1 MSDNVILSSRVR
13 LARNYDDLPFDAAHR
28 PEYAAMCVARTTGA
42 LNIAQAGEG
51 FHLIRLRDLTEN
63 ERRSLEESRLI
74 SRDLLSTPDTAAV
87 MVYETEALSVMMN
100 EDDHLRIQAVRPGL
114 DLLSAAAACFR
125 VDDAL
130 SRQVVFA
137 FDDQLGYLTAC
148 PTNTGTGMR
157 ASLLMH
163 LPMLT
168 LLKQMGNVGQIVA
181 KVGLT
186 IRGVYG
192 EGSEALGNIYQVSNQ
207 VTLGRTEQEI
217 ISTVSAVGH
226 QLTDMEL
233 ALRDKGLRSTRTR
246 LEDSVFRAWGIL
258 RHARILTLD
267 DFFKHWSGIRLGAAM
282 GLLSVPLDTVDA
294 MLDQMQEAH
303 LRAYAQK
310 PLEGIELDELRAS
323 RVRRML
329 IRGAAPTTP
338 QEGHRPS

>member
-1 MSDNVILSSRVR
+1 MSENNIIISSRVR
-13 LARNYDDLPFDAAHR
+13 LARNYEDLPFDVAQR

-42 LNIAQAGEG
+42 LSVTGADEG
-51 FHLIRLRDLTEN
+51 FDLIRLRDLTDN
-63 ERRSLEESRLI
+63 ERHSLEESRLI
-74 SRDLLSTPDTAAV
+74 SRDLLGTPDTAAV
-87 MVYETEALSVMMN
+87 MVQRSDAVSVMMN

-137 FDDQLGYLTAC
+137 FDEQLGYLTAC

-181 KVGLT
+181 KVGLN

-233 ALRDKGLRSTRTR
+233 ALRDKSLRATRAQ
-246 LEDSVFRAWGIL
+246 LEDSIFRAWGL
-258 RHARILTLD
+258 MKHARILPLNE
-267 DFFKHWSGIRLGAAM
+267 FFKHWSGVRLGASM
-282 GLLSVPLDTVDA
+282 GLLSVSLETHDA

-310 PLEGIELDELRAS
+310 PLEGIALDELRAA

-329 IRGAAPTTP
+329 SRK
-338 QEGHRPS
+338 

>member
-1 MSDNVILSSRVR
+1 MSDNSIILSSRVR
-13 LARNYDDLPFDAAHR
+13 LARNYDDLPFDLAQR
-28 PEYAAMCVARTTGA
+28 PEYAAMCVARTANA
-42 LNIAQAGEG
+42 LNVAGADAG
-51 FHLIRLRDLTEN
+51 FSLVRLRDLTEN

-74 SRDLLSTPDTAAV
+74 SRDLLGMPDTAAV
-87 MVYETEALSVMMN
+87 MVHEGEGLSVMIN

-114 DLLSAAAACFR
+114 DLLSAAASCFR

-137 FDDQLGYLTAC
+137 FDEQLGYLTAC

-168 LLKQMGNVGQIVA
+168 LHKQMGNVGQIVA

-192 EGSEALGNIYQVSNQ
+192 EGSEALGDVYQVSNQ

-217 ISTVSAVGH
+217 ISTVSAVGR
-226 QLTDMEL
+226 QLTDMEQQ
-233 ALRDKGLRSTRTR
+233 LRDKGLRTTRVQ
-246 LEDSVFRAWGIL
+246 LEDSVFRAWGVMK
-258 RHARILTLD
+258 HARILPLNE
-267 DFFKHWSGIRLGAAM
+267 FFKHWSGIRLGTEM
-282 GLLSVPLDTVDA
+282 GLLSIPFAHLDA
-294 MLDQMQEAH
+294 MLDQVQDAH
-303 LRAYAQK
+303 LQAYAEK
-310 PLEGIELDELRAS
+310 SLEGQALDELRAK

-329 IRGAAPTTP
+329 SGRL
-338 QEGHRPS
+338 

>member
-13 LARNYDDLPFDAAHR
+13 LARNYDDLPFDLAQR

-42 LNIAQAGEG
+42 LNIAQEENEG
-51 FHLIRLRDLTEN
+51 FHLIRLRDLTDN

-74 SRDLLSTPDTAAV
+74 SRDLLSSPDTAAV
-87 MVYETEALSVMMN
+87 MVRESESLSVMMN

-168 LLKQMGNVGQIVA
+168 QLKQMGNVGQIVA

-217 ISTVSAVGH
+217 ISTVTAVAH

-233 ALRDKGLRSTRTR
+233 ALRDKSLRTTRAQ
-246 LEDSVFRAWGIL
+246 LEDTVFRAWGIL

-267 DFFKHWSGIRLGAAM
+267 EFFKHWSSIRLGAAM
-282 GLLSVPLDTVDA
+282 GLLSVSLDTLDA

-303 LRAYAQK
+303 LRAYAEK
-310 PLEGIELDELRAS
+310 PLEGAALDELRAA

-329 IRGAAPTTP
+329 SRRA
-338 QEGHRPS
+338 